1 MLDHIKAE
9 AYGDRVPLNT
19 LATILARDAQLL
31 VANVY
36 DPSVSNTVYHFL
48 TADTSRGVDERW
60 MGWQPVGLGIAWCE
74 VVLWSAIQGAD
85 AGSVTSH

>member
-36 DPSVSNTVYHFL
+36 DPLVSNTVYF
-48 TADTSRGVDERW
+48 G
-60 MGWQPVGLGIAWCE
+60 
-74 VVLWSAIQGAD
+74 
-85 AGSVTSH
+85 